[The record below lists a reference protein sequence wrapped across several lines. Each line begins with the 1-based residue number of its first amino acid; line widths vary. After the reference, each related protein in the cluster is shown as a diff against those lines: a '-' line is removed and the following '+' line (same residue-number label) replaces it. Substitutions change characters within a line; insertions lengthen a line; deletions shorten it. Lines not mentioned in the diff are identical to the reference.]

1 MIQCKLTKVDNKRT
15 EITYLDRNEHQYGPA
30 PACFDVLRNVSPDT
44 LSEYSR
50 DHSLGIKSPLSL
62 RLANEYGIDEKNVL
76 LGFGGEDILK
86 QIINCYIHKGD
97 KIMIPSYSWWYY
109 KKITEEVD
117 GTKIEYPILEGDD
130 SFNYDI
136 EGMIRIYREHKPKL
150 VLISSPN
157 NPTGNRLEIG
167 QLKDVLSTMQDT
179 VVVIDEAYSLF
190 YNSDNSHLKEIIHNF
205 PNVIVIRTFSKYYGL
220 AGVRIGFALIGKNH
234 EQFSMFNARYL
245 GYNRLSESLALA
257 ALDSTEYYNEIRE
270 KMAADMEMYRN
281 EFNKLPGFKSYK
293 SYANFI
299 LVKIPIELRDTLKKY
314 LTERN
319 MIVKFMAEDGLFN
332 HMRITIGTQEQNFA
346 LMNMIKSFLKENNY
360 I

>member
-1 MIQCKLTKVDNKRT
+1 MEDKKT

-30 PACFDVLRNVSPDT
+30 PACFDVLRNINSIT

-50 DHSLGIKSPLSL
+50 DHTLGIKSPLSQ
-62 RLANEYGIDEKNVL
+62 RLADDYGVHEKNVL

-86 QIINCYIHKGD
+86 QTINCYIQKGD

-109 KKITEEVD
+109 KKITEEV
-117 GTKIEYPILEGDD
+117 GGEKIEYPIMEGED
-130 SFNYDI
+130 SFYYDI
-136 EGMIRIYREHKPKL
+136 EGMLRIYNENKPKL

-157 NPTGNRLEIG
+157 NPTGNRLEIDE
-167 QLKDVLSTMQDT
+167 LKAVLSKMQDA

-190 YNSDNSHLKEIIHNF
+190 FNSDNSHLKEIIEAF

-245 GYNRLSESLALA
+245 GYNRLSESIALA
-257 ALDSTEYYNEIRE
+257 ALNSPDYYNDIRD
-270 KMAADMEMYRN
+270 KMAADIFMYRN
-281 EFNKLPGFKSYK
+281 EFNKIRGFKAYK
-293 SYANFI
+293 TYANFI
-299 LVKIPIELRDTLKKY
+299 LVKIPVELKDGLKKY

-319 MIVKFMAEDGLFN
+319 MIVKFMAEDGLYN
-332 HMRITIGTQEQNFA
+332 HLRITIGTQEQNSR
-346 LMNMIKSFLKENNY
+346 LMQMIKSFLLENNY
-360 I
+360 S